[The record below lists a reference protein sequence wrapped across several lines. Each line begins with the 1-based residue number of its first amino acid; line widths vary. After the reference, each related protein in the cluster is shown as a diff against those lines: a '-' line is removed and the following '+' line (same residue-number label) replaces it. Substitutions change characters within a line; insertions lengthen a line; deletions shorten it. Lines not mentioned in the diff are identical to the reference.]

1 MRIHAARRTIA
12 CLGLACMLSV
22 TPACAQPTEAEKYAR
37 QLGLPKEVSVI
48 VRQLEYDDNAKS
60 LLDKLYY
67 LPEELQVHE
76 ETLSYLRGVAEDKRV
91 SDEEYRI
98 LYDDEL
104 DHDGDGMDLAMEK
117 KLGTDPL
124 TAEPEVKHA
133 LDSLE
138 SVSDEALEGFLNLGL
153 DGDVVEY
160 ISFALSLPEDF
171 AEYALESKLCIQD
184 KEMTD
189 LERSFLEEP
198 EKHLQQMYDYY
209 ISEINNIDSDLA
221 RELSELPYFEE
232 TELEDVEVLEDVL
245 YLASN
250 RDNKTT
256 LEKLYGKGIER
267 EMHSV
272 ALEALLWRGFSKEF
286 DSDNPLDAFTGDLRT
301 LVKLAEFQEK
311 YNRQMDKESVERPK
325 PALKGINLL
334 HEPLGNPMKGEHD
347 LEFDY
352 ALIRWALRCNTVRL
366 YGYNDYDVF
375 HHVNLAQEEGLDVWL
390 LFFPLFSYPDM
401 DVGRYKTQLAIFANR
416 AQENNVAALYV
427 GAEFDAWWRV
437 WGGYDGIVTEPDFHS
452 ERLRQYID
460 ELADVARENYSGG
473 LTYQEWDYWWKPSK
487 SVNWKN
493 LDYVSLA
500 PYIGAYN
507 SHLLNDSLYLAA
519 FRAVRSK
526 YANPLIIA
534 EVGSYSVAESEQVGG
549 TLADDLGSALE
560 HDPQKQAEVID
571 RHLRLLYQ
579 VGADGIFVFCWDEPV
594 AHPWGDMN
602 KLGFGIWDYVEKE
615 PKLSFWTV
623 YKYYKD

>member
-1 MRIHAARRTIA
+1 
-12 CLGLACMLSV
+12 MLSG
-22 TPACAQPTEAEKYAR
+22 TPACAQPTEAEKYAQ
-37 QLGLPKEVSVI
+37 QLNLSKEVSVI

-76 ETLSYLRGVAEDKRV
+76 ETLSYLRGVAEDNRV
-91 SDEEYRI
+91 SD
-98 LYDDEL
+98 DEFSVLWRDQL

-138 SVSDEALEGFLNLGL
+138 SVSDEALGGFLALGI
-153 DGDVVEY
+153 DGDIIEY
-160 ISFALSLPEDF
+160 VSFVLSLPGDF

-184 KEMTD
+184 KELTE
-189 LERSFLEEP
+189 LERSFLGEP

-209 ISEINNIDSDLA
+209 MSEISNIDSDLA
-221 RELSELPYFEE
+221 RELTELPYFEE
-232 TELEDVEVLEDVL
+232 IEVEDVEVLEDVI

-250 RDNKTT
+250 PDNKTT

-267 EMHSV
+267 KMHSV
-272 ALEALLWRGFSKEF
+272 ALEGMLWRGMRDSNNEF
-286 DSDNPLDAFTGDLRT
+286 DFHNPLDAFTGDLRT

-311 YNRQMDKESVERPK
+311 YSRQMDEESVEGSK

-334 HEPLGNPMKGEHD
+334 HEPLGNPMKGEDD

-375 HHVNLAQEEGLDVWL
+375 HHANLAQAEGLDVWL

-401 DVGRYKTQLAIFANR
+401 DVGRYRTQLASFANR
-416 AQENNVAALYV
+416 AQGNNVAALYV

-437 WGGYDGIVTEPDFHS
+437 WGGYDGHVTEYDVHS
-452 ERLRQYID
+452 ERIRKYID
-460 ELADVARENYSGG
+460 ELIKIARQNYSGAI
-473 LTYQEWDYWWKPSK
+473 TYQEWDYWMNPD
-487 SVNWKN
+487 KN
-493 LDYVSLA
+493 VGWNSMDYVSLA
-500 PYIGAYN
+500 PYIGYYN
-507 SHLLNDSLYLAA
+507 KHLLSDQLYLNA
-519 FRAVRSK
+519 FYRIKEK
-526 YANPLIIA
+526 YDKPLFIA
-534 EVGSYSVAESEQVGG
+534 EVGSLTITESEELGG
-549 TLADDLGSALE
+549 LSKTVSRC
-560 HDPQKQAEVID
+560 HYDPQKQAKVID

-579 VGADGIFVFCWDEPV
+579 VAVDGLFVFCWDEPIQ
-594 AHPWGDMN
+594 HPWGDMN

-615 PKLSFWTV
+615 PKPSFWTV

>member
-1 MRIHAARRTIA
+1 MRVQGSGRTIA
-12 CLGLACMLSV
+12 CLGLACTLSV
-22 TPACAQPTEAEKYAR
+22 TSACAKPTEAEKYAR
-37 QLGLPKEVSVI
+37 QLELPGEVRAI
-48 VRQLEYDDNAKS
+48 VRQLEFDEKAEL
-60 LLDKLYY
+60 LLDTLYY

-76 ETLSYLRGVAEDKRV
+76 ETLNYLEGVAEDKRV
-91 SDEEYRI
+91 SDEEYRT
-98 LYDDEL
+98 LYHGKL
-104 DHDGDGMDLAMEK
+104 DHDGDGMDLATEEK
-117 KLGTDPL
+117 AKTDPL
-124 TAEPEVKHA
+124 KPDPEISHA
-133 LDSLE
+133 VNSIE
-138 SVSDEALEGFLNLGL
+138 SVSDEALESYLKLGFN
-153 DGDVVEY
+153 GDVLDY
-160 ISFALSLPEDF
+160 ISHVSSLTDKDF
-171 AEYALESKLCIQD
+171 ADYAMKNKLCIQD
-184 KEMTD
+184 GELTE
-189 LERSFLEEP
+189 LERSFLDEP
-198 EKHLQQMYDYY
+198 EDYLQQVYDYY
-209 ISEINNIDSDLA
+209 MSEIGSVDSDLA
-221 RELSELPYFEE
+221 RELGELPYFQEVQ
-232 TELEDVEVLEDVL
+232 LEDVEVLEDVL
-245 YLASN
+245 HLAGNPDN
-250 RDNKTT
+250 RPI

-267 EMHSV
+267 KMHSV
-272 ALEALLWRGFSKEF
+272 ALEALLWRGFDREF
-286 DSDNPLDAFTGDLRT
+286 DSDSPLEGRDLKT
-301 LVKLAEFQEK
+301 LTRLAQFQEK

-401 DVGRYKTQLAIFANR
+401 DVGRYKTQLASFANR

-615 PKLSFWTV
+615 PKPSFWTV